1 MSIISEDDKKAFIAF
16 VQNSRNWFQA
26 DEKTPDEKRANISV
40 MGDKIQ
46 ELYSYEIELKKKE
59 FDKAKTSLS
68 TFKNINDEFKIF
80 TQDEDYKN

>member
-1 MSIISEDDKKAFIAF
+1 MSILNEENKNSYKKFVCDKA
-16 VQNSRNWFQA
+16 NWFNNEGNIA
-26 DEKTPDEKRANISV
+26 DKQKLQDIIDELN
-40 MGDKIQ
+40 
-46 ELYSYEIELKKKE
+46 SYEVELKKNE